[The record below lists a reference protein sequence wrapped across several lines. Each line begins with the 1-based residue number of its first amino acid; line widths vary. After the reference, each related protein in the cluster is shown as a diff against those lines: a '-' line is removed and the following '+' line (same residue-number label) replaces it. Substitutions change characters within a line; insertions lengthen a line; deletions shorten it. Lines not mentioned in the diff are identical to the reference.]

1 MKLVASL
8 ITRNEA
14 GRFLEP
20 CIKALLEFCDE
31 IRVIDDNST
40 DGSAELMEGMGV
52 QVMRNERSVFYEH
65 EGRARQTLLEW
76 TMEGEPTV
84 VLSIDADEFV
94 DDGPALRKILEKPNA
109 SGVWALQMQEIW
121 KADAQRLSVRQ
132 DGGWK
137 EHPVGVVYWVPPDRA
152 TNRQIRRNWVIPD
165 RALACGRVP
174 HIVGV
179 WGRLNKPTVGNLLHF
194 GWTCEADRDARYQ
207 RYVVHDGGVHHN
219 SDHLTSIMF
228 DDSKVELTRRKWPKG
243 IDKAALL
250 KRVNE

>member
-8 ITRNEA
+8 IIHNEA
-14 GRFLEP
+14 DRYLRP
-20 CIKALLEFCDE
+20 CIESLLEFCDE
-31 IRVIDDNST
+31 IRAVDDNST
-40 DGSAELMEGMGV
+40 DGSAELMEDMGV
-52 QVMRNERSVFYEH
+52 RVMRNERSVFYEH

-76 TMEGEPTV
+76 TMEGEPTI

-94 DDGPALRKILEKPNA
+94 DDGPEFRRILEKPNA
-109 SGVWALQMQEIW
+109 SGVWSLQMQEIW
-121 KADAQRLSVRQ
+121 KADEQRLSIRQ

-179 WGRLNKPTVGNLLHF
+179 WGRLHKPAIGNLLHF

-207 RYVVHDGGVHHN
+207 RYVVHDGGAHHN
-219 SDHLTSIMF
+219 NDHLKSIMF
-228 DDSKVELTRRKWPKG
+228 DDSKVELTQRKWPKG
-243 IDKAALL
+243 LDKATLL
-250 KRVNE
+250 KRVNG